1 MIAAVRATF
10 AEEGLG
16 RLLAERTWL
25 QLRAGRERIRAASDG
40 SLESRARVRN
50 AIRGGQG
57 VRHTR

>member
-10 AEEGLG
+10 AEEGLD

-57 VRHTR
+57 